1 MKAKTVMGTLG
12 AAMAVGAGALLVGSA
27 AANPS
32 MKKMY
37 KKKATKAIR
46 QVGTMIDDVQDLFK

>member
-12 AAMAVGAGALLVGSA
+12 AAMAAGSCALLVGA
-27 AANPS
+27 AAASPS

-37 KKKATKAIR
+37 KKKASKAIR
-46 QVGTMIDDVQDLFK
+46 QVGDMLDDVQDLFK